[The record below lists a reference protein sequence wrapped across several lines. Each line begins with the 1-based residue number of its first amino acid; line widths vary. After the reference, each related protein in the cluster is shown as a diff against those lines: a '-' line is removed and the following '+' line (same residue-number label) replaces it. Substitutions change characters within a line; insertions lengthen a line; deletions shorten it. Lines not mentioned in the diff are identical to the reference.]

1 MPETRYNRQML
12 AAGIGA
18 AGQERIRR
26 TRVALVGAGALGCA
40 IADQLVR
47 AGIGYLRLIDPDT
60 PELSNLQ
67 RQVLIDEEDVRE
79 QRPKAL
85 AATAKLRRANSAVAI
100 DAVVGRIDARNASE
114 LLGGVDIVLDG
125 TDNFE
130 ARYLIDRTCVASR
143 TPWVF
148 GGVLAWGGM
157 SFPIVPGG
165 PCLTCAIGPEPPS
178 GQVPSTAE
186 LGVLC
191 AAVATAA
198 SLEVARA
205 LKIAVGQAVTP
216 TLVVFDLLAE
226 TMRSIAVIRDPAC
239 PVCGVP
245 DDAG

>member
-1 MPETRYNRQML
+1 VPETRYNRQVL
-12 AAGIGA
+12 VSGIGP

-26 TRVALVGAGALGCA
+26 TRVALVGVGALGCA

-47 AGIGYLRLIDPDT
+47 AGVGYLRLVDPDT

-67 RQVLIDEEDVRE
+67 RQVLIDEDDVRE

-85 AATAKLRRANSAVAI
+85 AAAAKLKRANSAVAI
-100 DAVVGRIDARNASE
+100 EPVVGRLDARNANE
-114 LLGGVDIVLDG
+114 LLGGVDMVLDG

-130 ARYLIDRTCVASR
+130 ARYLIDRTCVAAR
-143 TPWVF
+143 RPWVF
-148 GGVLAWGGM
+148 GGVLAWSGM
-157 SFPIVPGG
+157 SFPVVPGG
-165 PCLTCAIGPEPPS
+165 PCLRCALGPEPPA
-178 GQVPSTAE
+178 GQVPSTADV
-186 LGVLC
+186 GILC
-191 AAVATAA
+191 ATVATAA

-205 LKIAVGQAVTP
+205 LKIAVGRAVSP

-226 TMRSIAVIRDPAC
+226 TMRSIAVVSDPSC

>member
-1 MPETRYNRQML
+1 MPETRYNRQVL
-12 AAGIGA
+12 VSGIGI

-60 PELSNLQ
+60 PEISNLQ
-67 RQVLIDEEDVRE
+67 RQVLIDEDDVRE

-85 AATAKLRRANSAVAI
+85 AAAAKLRRANSSVAI
-100 DAVVGRIDARNASE
+100 DPVVGRLDARNANE
-114 LLGGVDIVLDG
+114 LFSGIDIVLDG

-130 ARYLIDRTCVASR
+130 TRYLIDRTCVAAR
-143 TPWVF
+143 RPWVF

-165 PCLTCAIGPEPPS
+165 PCLRCALGPEPPT
-178 GQVPSTAE
+178 GQVPTTAE
-186 LGVLC
+186 VGVLC

-226 TMRSIAVIRDPAC
+226 TMRSIAVTRDPAC

>member
-1 MPETRYNRQML
+1 MPETRYSRQML
-12 AAGIGA
+12 VSGIGPQ
-18 AGQERIRR
+18 GQERIRR

-40 IADQLVR
+40 VADQIVR
-47 AGIGYLRLIDPDT
+47 AGFGYVRLVDPDV
-60 PELSNLQ
+60 PEMSNLQ

-85 AATAKLRRANSAVAI
+85 AAAAKLRRANSGVAI
-100 DAVVGRIDARNASE
+100 DPVVGRLDAKNVNE
-114 LLGGVDIVLDG
+114 LFSGIDIVLDG

-130 ARYLIDRTCVASR
+130 TRYLIDRTCVAAR
-143 TPWVF
+143 RPWVF

-165 PCLTCAIGPEPPS
+165 PCLTCALGPEPPA
-178 GQVPSTAE
+178 GQVPGTAE

-191 AAVATAA
+191 AAVATTA

-205 LKIAVGQAVTP
+205 LKIAVGRAVSP

-226 TMRSIAVIRDPAC
+226 TMRTIAVSRDPAC